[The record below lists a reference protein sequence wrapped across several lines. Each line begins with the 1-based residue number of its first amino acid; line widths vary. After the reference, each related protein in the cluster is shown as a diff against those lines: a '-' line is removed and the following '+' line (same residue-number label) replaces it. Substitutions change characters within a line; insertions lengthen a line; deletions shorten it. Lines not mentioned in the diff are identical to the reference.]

1 MKTWI
6 AGICLLL
13 AVTMPG
19 AVTADAVQP
28 LDRAG
33 AARLADA
40 AAHGTPTIVALWST
54 DCVHCKKNLKL
65 FSELAAADRGLRV
78 VTVAAQPLAADLAA
92 PLDRLVVPGNRFAYG
107 SDAPEALAY
116 ALDPAWRGE
125 LPRTLLF
132 DGRGGRVALT
142 GVLDCTRVLAA
153 LGRRSP

>member
-13 AVTMPG
+13 SIG
-19 AVTADAVQP
+19 AVHAADAVQP

-33 AARLADA
+33 AARLTDA
-40 AAHGTPTIVALWST
+40 AAQGGPTIVALWST

-78 VTVAAQPLAADLAA
+78 ATVAAQPLAADLAV
-92 PLDRLVVPGNRFAYG
+92 PLDRLAVPGKRFAYG

-142 GVLDCTRVLAA
+142 GVLDRERVLAA
-153 LGRRSP
+153 LGRSVR